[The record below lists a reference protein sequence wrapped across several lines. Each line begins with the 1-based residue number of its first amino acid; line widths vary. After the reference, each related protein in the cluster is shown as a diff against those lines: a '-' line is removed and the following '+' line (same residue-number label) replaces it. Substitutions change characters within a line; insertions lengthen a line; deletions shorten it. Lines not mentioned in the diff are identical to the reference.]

1 VILRRSGPYASLL
14 ELDADPGPDAAQ
26 AVADLRDRLEAVAP
40 PEVREL
46 VPGERSV
53 LVEHRPTLHARAL
66 RAWLARAERAT
77 PPSREP
83 VRRTVS
89 VAYGEGADVD
99 ELEAALGLGFD
110 EIARLHAGHEA
121 TVTFLGY
128 APGFPYLAGLPAELR
143 APRRERP
150 RGRLPAGSVTIGAD
164 RGGLYPTAAPG
175 AGWVLGRTDAP
186 LFDPYRDPP
195 AWLGPGDRVRF
206 RSVAPEALARTA
218 APPRGP
224 LDADGP
230 GLRVEG
236 VAAASASLQGG
247 ARFGGGSL
255 GLAQAGALDPLAREA
270 GNRMLGNEPD
280 APVLELVAP
289 PLVLASEAPLRAAVA
304 GGGVQ
309 AVLDG
314 RPLATWRAFAW
325 PAGSVVELRP
335 DPDASGRTAVLAV
348 QGGFVSEVWRGSPS
362 TDLRS
367 AAGGSRRWL
376 AAGDR
381 LVLAGAAPRSAIPH
395 PGRPRYARR
404 VALRLH
410 AGPDPDPV
418 AFEELTRRAFRLAG
432 ADRASALLDG
442 APVPV
447 PTVERSVAGV
457 PWGAVQIT
465 PGGAATVLLSDR
477 SRTGA
482 YPVPAVVDPRDLW
495 RLAQTRPGDEVWLLD
510 ARGATRAHEPLDF
523 GS

>member
-1 VILRRSGPYASLL
+1 VILRRAGPYASLL
-14 ELDADPGPDAAQ
+14 ELEADPGAEVAH

-46 VPGERSV
+46 VPGETSI
-53 LVEHRPTLHARAL
+53 LVEHRPTLNARTL
-66 RAWLARAERAT
+66 RAWLARAERAA

-83 VRRTVS
+83 VRRTVA
-89 VAYGEGADVD
+89 VAYGLGADVA
-99 ELEAALGLGFD
+99 ELETALGRSFD

-128 APGFPYLAGLPAELR
+128 APGFPYLAGLPDELR

-186 LFDPYRDPP
+186 LFDPHRDPP
-195 AWLGPGDRVRF
+195 AWLASGDRVRF
-206 RSVAPEALARTA
+206 RSVAPEDLVRTD
-218 APPRGP
+218 PPTRGP
-224 LDADGP
+224 LEVAGP
-230 GLRVEG
+230 ALQVEG
-236 VAAASASLQGG
+236 VASASASLQGG
-247 ARFGGGSL
+247 SRFGGGSL

-289 PLVLASEAPLRAAVA
+289 PLVLASEAPLRAAVT

-309 AVLDG
+309 VVLDG
-314 RPLATWRAFAW
+314 RPISTWRTFAW

-335 DPDASGRTAVLAV
+335 DPHARGRTAILAV

-362 TDLRS
+362 TDLRA

-376 AAGDR
+376 TPGDR
-381 LVLAGAAPRSAIPH
+381 LVLAGAAARGALPH

-404 VALRLH
+404 IALRLH
-410 AGPDPDPV
+410 AGPDLDPV

-442 APVPV
+442 PPVPV
-447 PTVERSVAGV
+447 PAAERSVAGM
-457 PWGAVQIT
+457 PWGGVQVT

-477 SRTGA
+477 ARTGA
-482 YPVPAVVDPRDLW
+482 YPIPAVVDPRDLW
-495 RLAQTRPGDEVWLLD
+495 RLAQARPGDEVWLLD

-523 GS
+523 GT